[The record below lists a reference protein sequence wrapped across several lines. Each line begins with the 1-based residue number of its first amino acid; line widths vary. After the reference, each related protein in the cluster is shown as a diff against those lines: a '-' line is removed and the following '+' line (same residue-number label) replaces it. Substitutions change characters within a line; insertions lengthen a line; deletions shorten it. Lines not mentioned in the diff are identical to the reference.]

1 MNLNGSNWFDV
12 DRDQVV
18 QAVFS
23 ATKDELSEERIK
35 EIADC
40 LPGNG
45 PGRKLN

>member
-1 MNLNGSNWFDV
+1 MAATGFDV

-23 ATKDELSEERIK
+23 ATKELSEERIK

-40 LPGNG
+40 LPG
-45 PGRKLN
+45 RVRDLWEEA